1 MWMENYH
8 SASGPDLDWIQPPS
22 QEDSVPKKMDA
33 KKILVSKYRELRN
46 NYKGLKNSQEKS
58 VGTFQNSSNALA
70 KFKDRNSSAYL
81 IQGPSTSQVTAPGP
95 GSREGR

>member
-8 SASGPDLDWIQPPS
+8 LASGPDLDWIQPPS

-46 NYKGLKNSQEKS
+46 
-58 VGTFQNSSNALA
+58 TIRA
-70 KFKDRNSSAYL
+70 
-81 IQGPSTSQVTAPGP
+81 
-95 GSREGR
+95 